1 MHDTT
6 TSVPARPTP
15 DARGAAPQA
24 GIQGYDRAAVD
35 RYLACCAQERGSLER
50 ELAAA
55 RTRVARARAALDA
68 QRVLT
73 SMVSEVCSEI
83 SAKRRQADLVVAR
96 IAKAGLDVEPEAALR
111 GRTAPAPSAGP
122 AGSVAAPLAPAITVE
137 PEPDGA
143 AAIRWRAR
151 DAAAVR

>member
-35 RYLACCAQERGSLER
+35 RYLACCAQERASLER
-50 ELAAA
+50 ELDATRA
-55 RTRVARARAALDA
+55 RIARARIALDA

-96 IAKAGLDVEPEAALR
+96 IAKAGLDVEPDAALR
-111 GRTAPAPSAGP
+111 GRAVPAPSASP
-122 AGSVAAPLAPAITVE
+122 IAPAIAVE
-137 PEPDGA
+137 PDPEPDGA
-143 AAIRWRAR
+143 TAIRWRAG
-151 DAAAVR
+151 DAVAVR

>member
-35 RYLACCAQERGSLER
+35 RYLACCAQERASLER
-50 ELAAA
+50 ELDATRA
-55 RTRVARARAALDA
+55 RIARARVALDA

-111 GRTAPAPSAGP
+111 GRPAPAPSTVPAAGP
-122 AGSVAAPLAPAITVE
+122 NVPGIAVDSV

-143 AAIRWRAR
+143 TAIRWRAA
-151 DAAAVR
+151 DAVAVR